1 MVRFM
6 RINLKP
12 VAAFGLVV
20 TCILGTSACS
30 DDKSSGPLNPLSSS
44 ESAIELSSQD
54 VMFLQMM
61 IPHHEQAVFMS
72 DVAQRQ
78 ADSDAIKKLAMAIS
92 TTQKLEV
99 NKMREWLT
107 EASEPLSSDGH
118 SMGTDGMLS
127 EQEVI
132 ALRAA
137 NGKAFDRLFVK
148 GMTAHHKGAIEMA
161 KDEVSSGQNEKVK
174 AFAVAVIALQG
185 AEIITLKAIQKLHD
199 LKSGS

>member
-1 MVRFM
+1 M
-6 RINLKP
+6 RLNLKSL
-12 VAAFGLVV
+12 AISGLVI

-30 DDKSSGPLNPLSSS
+30 NDKSSGPINPVSSNQ
-44 ESAIELSSQD
+44 SAIELSSQD

-72 DVAQRQ
+72 DLAQTQ
-78 ADSDAIKKLAMAIS
+78 ADSDAIKKLAKAIS
-92 TTQKLEV
+92 ITQKLERS
-99 NKMREWLT
+99 KMREWLT
-107 EASEPLSSDGH
+107 EAGEPLSSDGH
-118 SMGTDGMLS
+118 SMGADGMLS
-127 EQEVI
+127 EQEI
-132 ALRAA
+132 LTLRAA
-137 NGKAFDRLFVK
+137 NGKAFDKLFVK

-185 AEIITLKAIQKLHD
+185 AEIVTLKAIQKLHD

>member
-1 MVRFM
+1 M
-6 RINLKP
+6 RINLKSM
-12 VAAFGLVV
+12 AISGLVI

-30 DDKSSGPLNPLSSS
+30 ADKSSSPLDPPSSS
-44 ESAIELSSQD
+44 ASAIELSSQD

-61 IPHHEQAVFMS
+61 IPHHEQAIFMS
-72 DVAQRQ
+72 DIAITQ
-78 ADSDAIKKLAMAIS
+78 ADSDAIKKLAKAIL
-92 TTQKLEV
+92 TTQKLEIG
-99 NKMREWLT
+99 KMREWLN
-107 EASEPLSSDGH
+107 EAGASQMSDGH

-127 EQEVI
+127 EQEI
-132 ALRAA
+132 LTLRAA
-137 NGKAFDRLFVK
+137 NGKAFDKLFIK

-185 AEIITLKAIQKLHD
+185 AEIVTLKAIQKLHD